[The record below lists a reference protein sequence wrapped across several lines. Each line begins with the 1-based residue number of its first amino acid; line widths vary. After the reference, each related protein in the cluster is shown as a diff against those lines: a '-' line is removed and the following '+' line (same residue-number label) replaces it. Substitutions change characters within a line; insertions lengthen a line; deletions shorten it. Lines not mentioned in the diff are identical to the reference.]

1 MSDYEFLA
9 ARDLRVE
16 LGGRTILDDVSLRIA
31 PRERVAVV
39 GPNGAGKTTLLRA
52 LSGTVPI
59 ASGEVILCT
68 EPLRNLSRATI
79 ARSIAVV
86 GPDIAIPFATRA
98 DELVALGRLPH
109 GSGRLGPTADDRER
123 AAAALARVGAAHLA
137 ERDVRTLSAGE
148 RQLVLVALGLAQETP
163 ILALDEPTFGQD
175 RARADELLRLL
186 RDLNEAGTTIV
197 VVTHDMQLVAEY
209 AHRTVVVHDGRIR
222 ADAATADVFADET
235 LLRESGLRRPALQEA
250 LRGVTRHPGLAG
262 VTSLRALSGGAS

>member
-9 ARDLRVE
+9 ARNLHVE

-163 ILALDEPTFGQD
+163 ILALDEPTVHLDLRHRIEIVDLLLDLSTNVERTIIAIFHELD
-175 RARADELLRLL
+175 LVRDAFPRA
-186 RDLNEAGTTIV
+186 I
-197 VVTHDMQLVAEY
+197 LVA
-209 AHRTVVVHDGRIR
+209 DGRIVADGPPTEVLSADRVAAAWGIDPAR
-222 ADAATADVFADET
+222 A
-235 LLRESGLRRPALQEA
+235 RRL
-250 LRGVTRHPGLAG
+250 
-262 VTSLRALSGGAS
+262 GAS